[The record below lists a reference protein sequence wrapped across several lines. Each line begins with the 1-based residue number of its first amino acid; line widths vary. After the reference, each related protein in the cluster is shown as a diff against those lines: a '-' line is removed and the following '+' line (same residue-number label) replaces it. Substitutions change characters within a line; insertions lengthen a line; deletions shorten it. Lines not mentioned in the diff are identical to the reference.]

1 MAHPVRMA
9 VVQPGVSVGTLPQ
22 YEGIRSMPQHQN
34 GNNTVIRP
42 VGIVPHHS
50 GACDSQ
56 SDTCYHMK
64 ETSFII
70 SMKYITQNGNKVVL
84 TMTPEQAEQLRIAP
98 EHYTMMQENVRN
110 ANMAMEQWGGTI
122 DIAPMISDTE
132 KLDADINRAL
142 ELERFIRKEKRTYM
156 PDNEAFVFMQSKIQ
170 TVNGKMAISLTLE
183 EAHNQGVSPFLYEQI
198 SRMVKSMN
206 ENHPDAG
213 EPQIMKLS
221 NEPAS

>member
-1 MAHPVRMA
+1 
-9 VVQPGVSVGTLPQ
+9 
-22 YEGIRSMPQHQN
+22 
-34 GNNTVIRP
+34 
-42 VGIVPHHS
+42 
-50 GACDSQ
+50 
-56 SDTCYHMK
+56 
-64 ETSFII
+64 
-70 SMKYITQNGNKVVL
+70 
-84 TMTPEQAEQLRIAP
+84 
-98 EHYTMMQENVRN
+98 
-110 ANMAMEQWGGTI
+110 
-122 DIAPMISDTE
+122 MISDTE